1 MWMYVY
7 SDVGS
12 ERMCVYIY
20 ACMVWIL
27 KYMYINLF

>member
-12 ERMCVYIY
+12 ERMCVYMCLY
-20 ACMVWIL
+20 GLDTEVHV
-27 KYMYINLF
+27 Y